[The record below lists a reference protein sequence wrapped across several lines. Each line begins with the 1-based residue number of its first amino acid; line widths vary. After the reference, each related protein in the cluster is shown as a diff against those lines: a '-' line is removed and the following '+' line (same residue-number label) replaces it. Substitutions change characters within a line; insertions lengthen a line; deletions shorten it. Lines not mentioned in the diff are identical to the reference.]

1 MKKATAIL
9 SMIVISVLLIS
20 SPLSAQKGNMNGMK
34 GNKNMMYSNYQKNSF
49 QNIPN
54 ITDEQKTQLKTKRT
68 AMMKEA
74 LPLRNSLKEK
84 MARLNT
90 LSSATE
96 PNMKAINKQIESIGE
111 DKVAIMKIRA
121 NFRQEVRKVL
131 TEDQRVYFDMHSG
144 MMQKNKGHHHGMK
157 MKQGAYK

>member
-1 MKKATAIL
+1 MKKVTAIL
-9 SMIVISVLLIS
+9 SMIIVSVLLIS
-20 SPLSAQKGNMNGMK
+20 GSLSAQKGNMNGMK

-68 AMMKEA
+68 AMMKEV

-84 MARLNT
+84 MAHLNT

-96 PNMKAINKQIESIGE
+96 VNMKAINKQIESIGK

-121 NFRQEVRKVL
+121 KFRQEVRKVL
-131 TEDQRVYFDMHSG
+131 TDDQRIYFDMHNN
-144 MMQKNKGHHHGMK
+144 MMKNKGYHHGMK
-157 MKQGAYK
+157 MKQGICK